1 VNVEVKGMIIGL
13 TGGIACGKSTVAAM
27 LVARGAFLVDADAVA
42 REVVEPGEPALEAI
56 ASAFGQAVK
65 KADGTL
71 DRKKLG
77 AIVFE
82 DRDKLR
88 QLEAILHPAIRA
100 RMKARIDAYAQANP
114 GKLAVADVPLLFETG
129 QASAYEGVLVVYVP
143 RAVQIERLMRRDG
156 IDEEKA
162 KQRIALQMDIEEK
175 RKRATWVIDNSGTVE
190 QTEQQVER
198 FWRSLGM
205 T

>member
-1 VNVEVKGMIIGL
+1 
-13 TGGIACGKSTVAAM
+13 
-27 LVARGAFLVDADAVA
+27 
-42 REVVEPGEPALEAI
+42 
-56 ASAFGQAVK
+56 
-65 KADGTL
+65 
-71 DRKKLG
+71 
-77 AIVFE
+77 
-82 DRDKLR
+82 
-88 QLEAILHPAIRA
+88 
-100 RMKARIDAYAQANP
+100 MKARIDAYAQANP